1 MKELKKGT
9 LCLKCLGCNRLINE
23 KFEGIYRC
31 NNFMKGVENNVKGIR
46 KDKNINE

>member
-9 LCLKCLGCNRLINE
+9 LCQGCLGCNRLIEE

-31 NNFMKGVENNVKGIR
+31 NNFIKEVEDNVRGIR